1 MSNKVRCQLGG
12 EELILETG
20 RMAKQANGA
29 VYAEY
34 AGSAVLAT
42 VCCSE
47 KTIEGLDYVPLQ
59 VEYNE
64 KAYAAGKIPG
74 SIFKREGRPKDR
86 EILVSRLIDRPLR
99 PLFSKAFKRDIQVVP
114 TVISADQVNPPDVVA
129 MVAASAAVAISDIPF
144 DGPVGAVRV
153 ADVDGALVVNPTY
166 EQRDSAGLEIVVA
179 GTATGITMVEG
190 GAEEASEER
199 MIEAIGLAHQHIREL
214 CELQVE
220 LAKAAGRAKLSL
232 PPADAPLSVHDELW
246 AWALPKMQEACFVKG
261 KFERSSAIKDVSGA
275 ALAEFADRIGDD
287 EQGRAHALLEDLE
300 THVVR
305 ESILDGQLRTDGRGP
320 DDIRPI
326 SCEIDVL
333 PRAHGAALFTRG
345 ETQALALTTL
355 GSESDELR
363 VLDALETDQDTR
375 KGFMLHYN
383 FPPFSVGETGRLGTG
398 RREVGHGHLA
408 ERALEGMIPAKEEF
422 PYTIRLVSEILES
435 NGSSSMASVCGGTL
449 SLLNA
454 GVPIKKSV
462 AGIAMGLVTDGSRHV
477 VISDILGEEDH
488 LGDMDFKV
496 AGTADGITAFQMDI
510 KVAGVDQSVLRQAL
524 EKAKAGRLQILEI
537 MAATIDS
544 PRDDISDHAPKI
556 MSTSIPED
564 KIGALI
570 GPGGANIRSITEQSG
585 ADVNIRDDGT
595 VLIYARRKPS
605 AEKALQL
612 VEASVEEPEVGK
624 DYDGVVKRIMD
635 FGAFVEFLPGKE
647 GLLHISKISREHV
660 ESVSDVLELGQEV
673 KVRLIEIDR
682 LGRANLANAEA
693 FDSDEM
699 PVGRFADSRPSLAGR
714 RGDGGR
720 DRDGGRR
727 DGGRDR
733 DGGRRDGGRDR
744 DGGRRDGGRDRDG
757 GRRDGGRDRDGGRG
771 RPRFDRPRAP
781 RRGRDADYRR
791 SED

>member
-1 MSNKVRCQLGG
+1 MLQRVSCRLGS

-20 RMAKQANGA
+20 RLARQANGA

-34 AGSAVLAT
+34 GGSAVLAT

-47 KTIEGLDYVPLQ
+47 GTIEGLDYVPLQ

-114 TVISADQVNPPDVVA
+114 TVISADQENPPDVVA
-129 MVAASAAVAISDIPF
+129 MVAASAAVTVSDIPF
-144 DGPVGAVRV
+144 DGPVGAVRIAEV
-153 ADVDGALVVNPTY
+153 AGELVVNPTY
-166 EQRDSAGLEIVVA
+166 EQRAKASLEIVVA

-190 GAEEASEER
+190 GGDEAAEER
-199 MIEAIGLAHQHIREL
+199 MVEAVTLAHERIKEL
-214 CELQVE
+214 CAVQQQLV
-220 LAKAAGRAKLSL
+220 AAAGRGAKLPL
-232 PPADAPLSVHDELW
+232 PPAPAPLAIRDELW
-246 AWALPKMQEACFVKG
+246 QWALPKMQEACFVKG
-261 KFERSSAIKDVSGA
+261 KFERSNAIKEAAAA
-275 ALAEFADRIGDD
+275 ALEQFAERIAED
-287 EQGRAHALLEDLE
+287 EQGRARDLLEELE

-305 ESILDGQLRTDGRGP
+305 ESILSRQVRTDGRGP

-326 SCEIDVL
+326 TCEVDVL

-345 ETQALALTTL
+345 ETQSLALTTL

-363 VLDALETDQDTR
+363 VLDALETDHDTR

-408 ERALEGMIPAKEEF
+408 ERALEGMIPPKEKF

-462 AGIAMGLVTDGSRHV
+462 AGIAMGLVTDGDRHV
-477 VISDILGEEDH
+477 VLSDILGEEDH

-510 KVAGVDQSVLRQAL
+510 KVAGVDRAVLQQAL
-524 EKAKAGRLQILEI
+524 QKARAGRLKILEI
-537 MAATIDS
+537 MAATIDA
-544 PRDDISDHAPKI
+544 PRREVSDHAPKI

-570 GPGGANIRSITEQSG
+570 GTGGANIRSITEQSG
-585 ADVNIRDDGT
+585 ADVNIHDDGT
-595 VLIYARRKPS
+595 VMIYARRKQG
-605 AEKALQL
+605 ADKALEL
-612 VEASVEEPEVGK
+612 IAASVEEPEVGK

-660 ESVSDVLELGQEV
+660 DSVSDVLEIGQQV
-673 KVRLIEIDR
+673 RVRLIEIDR

-693 FDSDEM
+693 FDSDEL
-699 PVGRFADSRPSLAGR
+699 PVGRFADSRPALASR

-720 DRDGGRR
+720 SRDGGRR
-727 DGGRDR
+727 DGGRR
-733 DGGRRDGGRDR
+733 DSGRRDGGWDR
-744 DGGRRDGGRDRDG
+744 ERRPD
-757 GRRDGGRDRDGGRG
+757 RG
-771 RPRFDRPRAP
+771 RPP
-781 RRGRDADYRR
+781 RRGRDRDRGRSDSNYR
-791 SED
+791 SGG